1 MFVWGRFRYD
11 VVAVLALLA
20 AIDILILRGEPQAL
34 KRIVALEKLQ
44 LLRGEK
50 GDRDARVSPY
60 SICDGAPSDDTG
72 VMEALITPEGVPP
85 IAYFWPL

>member
-50 GDRDARVSPY
+50 GDRDA
-60 SICDGAPSDDTG
+60 PSDDTG